1 MGLSAALGG
10 SGRLPMIRTRLTLDR
25 DFAVGALDRRIF
37 GAFVEHLGRCVY
49 TGIYEPGHPT
59 ADENGLRGDVLAL
72 TRELGATIVRYPGGN
87 FLSGYDW
94 EDGVGPPEDRP
105 VRLDLAWHSTE
116 TNRFGTNEFIAWC
129 RAAHV
134 EPMLGVNLGTRGAD
148 AARRYLEYCNHPGGT
163 ALSDLRRRH
172 GCERPHGVRDWCL
185 GNEMDAPWQIGQKTA
200 GEYGRLARDTARL
213 MRWLSP
219 EVQLIACGSSN
230 RDLPTFGAW
239 EDEVLEQC
247 FDEVDF
253 ISVHTYFENPHADTW
268 EFLGNIDR
276 MDQHIR
282 EVASIAD
289 AVAARRRSLKRIGLA
304 VDEWNIWYKARAGEH
319 ARQPG
324 WPRAPRLIEE
334 TYNFEDALAAGG
346 ALSVLMNNADRVKI
360 ACLAQLVNAI
370 GAIRTEPGGAAWRQT
385 IFHPFALASRHA
397 RGEVLRAAVD
407 APARR
412 GHLHPEMPCLVA
424 SATWDER
431 AGQLAVFALNR
442 HLTQEQDLHVELRGL
457 PPATRVAH
465 ALELHHAD
473 MNACNTAAAPDTVA
487 PRTHDGAQLEPRG
500 LRARLKPGS
509 WNVFVLGTR

>member
-1 MGLSAALGG
+1 
-10 SGRLPMIRTRLTLDR
+10 MIRTRLTLDR
-25 DFAVGALDRRIF
+25 DFVVGVLDRRIF

-59 ADENGLRGDVLAL
+59 ADAQGLRGDVLAL
-72 TRELGATIVRYPGGN
+72 TRELGVTTVRYPGGN

-94 EDGVGPPEDRP
+94 EDGVGPAQDRP

-129 RAAHV
+129 RAAGV
-134 EPMLGVNLGTRGAD
+134 APMLGVNLGTRGAD

-163 ALSDLRRRH
+163 ALSDLRRSH
-172 GCERPHGVRDWCL
+172 GCAQPHGVRDWCL

-219 EVQLIACGSSN
+219 DVQLIACGSSN
-230 RDLPTFGAW
+230 RELPTFGAW
-239 EDEVLEQC
+239 EDQVLEQC
-247 FDEVDF
+247 FDEVDYL
-253 ISVHTYFENPHADTW
+253 SVHTYFENPHADTW

-276 MDQHIR
+276 MDLHIK
-282 EVASIAD
+282 EVAAIAD
-289 AVAARRRSLKRIGLA
+289 AVAARRHSLKRILLA

-324 WPRAPRLIEE
+324 WPQAPRLIEE
-334 TYNFEDALAAGG
+334 VYNFEDALAAGG
-346 ALSVLMNNADRVKI
+346 ALSVLMNNAGRVKI

-385 IFHPFALASRHA
+385 IFHPFALAARHA
-397 RGEVLRAAVD
+397 RGQVLRCAVD

-412 GHLHPEMPCLVA
+412 GQLHPEMPYLVA
-424 SATWDER
+424 SATWDEASGR
-431 AGQLAVFALNR
+431 IAVFALNR
-442 HLTQEQDLHVELRGL
+442 HLSEEQDLRIELRGM
-457 PPATRVAH
+457 PAAVSLH
-465 ALELHHAD
+465 AAVELHHAD
-473 MNACNTAAAPDTVA
+473 MNACNTEHAPDAVA
-487 PRTHDGAQLEPRG
+487 PHAHGRVQLEPDG